1 MRFSFQT
8 NQTEFSLGVDEIRLN
23 PHYVVWFRNLIQVIA
38 LNIKAAVS
46 CNAVLYSAGEVKIG
60 FWLMG
65 KLGRAWVGAW
75 VVHGD
80 HIIYEPPTPHQHAP
94 TE

>member
-75 VVHGD
+75 VVVYGVVHGVV
-80 HIIYEPPTPHQHAP
+80 HGWVIT
-94 TE
+94 